1 EVCQSQLPTRL
12 CGPLVLFSTVESSA
26 AHFCLNVTYHP
37 KKQQVDTAG
46 FLIPENSP
54 SVDGR
59 MDHSVHQFILNQT
72 LVLFDSQIVPVND
85 PPVFCVENSRTD
97 PEMGI
102 CIQLSNLR
110 YFYDIGSD
118 HKTVFTGCAQVS
130 ALLKRQFV
138 ITRSPPFCFRA
149 HRGAAGD
156 VDQAAALAQRKP
168 DSKNE
173 GGIVGKYGTNLSP
186 DSPGVEPENSV
197 LSTHTSTT
205 PSLELP
211 QKVHDKKIA
220 GSLDAH
226 DALPMWDKT
235 AEVDV
240 PSRSC
245 ILYAELFL
253 THVDIERRGKM
264 PTKSGLTTVTTRPL
278 SPNRFPPMY
287 PEEQQMDISTS
298 LVSGATSTDTK
309 GTKKRKKKVTDPETD
324 INEVKQPKKRGPKK
338 KPLTK
343 EREVRLKTRRVRAN
357 ARERS
362 RMHGLN
368 HALELLRRHVP
379 TFSATQRLSKI
390 ETLRLAKNYIHA
402 LSELLQRSEPPSP
415 LELAFTLTEG
425 LSQNTSNLIATKLQ
439 ISPRALIQFQRKST
453 LTNESVSQ
461 QHTVAKVEYA
471 AGETETRPTSQ
482 LPQSPLQEN
491 GPTINGCSLSPRS
504 AYHTKQYENATVP
517 NATMYNNVEQLSSTN
532 SHFPLLSPVIQPS
545 FETNSYGE
553 VPYQP
558 IDSRLF
564 SYEFA
569 QQFAAPSTHFLYNP
583 AHMTDLRFLS
593 GSEIIVNESHFK
605 ANYKRRLAHRKTFGA
620 IGYSLSRFTR

>member
-1 EVCQSQLPTRL
+1 MYHKKRILLVILVIFGVLYLSLPTIRPPTPSELSHPQYALIPPGGSVVLQPSHPPSILSKYPKTVFSNQPVLFPSFFVTSPVLKDLLSSDANYARLLSKRVEQQPVPSNPATQFGCLCGRVSDACVCCGPLSIPVEVCQSQLPTRL

-26 AHFCLNVTYHP
+26 AHFCLNVTYHPKKQQVDTAGFLIPENSPSVDGRMDHSVHQFILNQLWFCLNVTYHP

-226 DALPMWDKT
+226 DALPM
-235 AEVDV
+235 V
-240 PSRSC
+240 P
-245 ILYAELFL
+245 
-253 THVDIERRGKM
+253 
-264 PTKSGLTTVTTRPL
+264 
-278 SPNRFPPMY
+278 
-287 PEEQQMDISTS
+287 
-298 LVSGATSTDTK
+298 
-309 GTKKRKKKVTDPETD
+309 
-324 INEVKQPKKRGPKK
+324 
-338 KPLTK
+338 
-343 EREVRLKTRRVRAN
+343 
-357 ARERS
+357 
-362 RMHGLN
+362 
-368 HALELLRRHVP
+368 
-379 TFSATQRLSKI
+379 
-390 ETLRLAKNYIHA
+390 
-402 LSELLQRSEPPSP
+402 
-415 LELAFTLTEG
+415 
-425 LSQNTSNLIATKLQ
+425 
-439 ISPRALIQFQRKST
+439 
-453 LTNESVSQ
+453 
-461 QHTVAKVEYA
+461 
-471 AGETETRPTSQ
+471 
-482 LPQSPLQEN
+482 
-491 GPTINGCSLSPRS
+491 
-504 AYHTKQYENATVP
+504 
-517 NATMYNNVEQLSSTN
+517 
-532 SHFPLLSPVIQPS
+532 
-545 FETNSYGE
+545 
-553 VPYQP
+553 
-558 IDSRLF
+558 
-564 SYEFA
+564 
-569 QQFAAPSTHFLYNP
+569 
-583 AHMTDLRFLS
+583 
-593 GSEIIVNESHFK
+593 
-605 ANYKRRLAHRKTFGA
+605 
-620 IGYSLSRFTR
+620 